1 VEGGST
7 NLEGVLPGEAL
18 VAGTAGKGL
27 DGHVDLLVPLQ
38 IMVPVE
44 PLRTL
49 VALERALLVWVVCLG
64 VGVGHVEAAVGVV
77 VHDLAHDVKGWSGL
91 VKVGQHG
98 SGQRAGVPIGAVQ
111 GAGRAP
117 VLRLLMPV
125 CHRRLVQP
133 WAAEGRQPPVNI
145 ARRGWHG
152 PRRRRVLG
160 VGRIKR
166 GLVRSGRRRRER
178 VARGVVAKP
187 LAGIGVIRW
196 QNGGDRLSWVVAI
209 GKVEGRR
216 HVGE

>member
-1 VEGGST
+1 MDGST

-18 VAGTAGKGL
+18 VAGTAGKRL

-38 IMVPVE
+38 IVVPVE
-44 PLRTL
+44 SLGAL
-49 VALERALLVWVVCLG
+49 VALERALLVRVVGLG

-77 VHDLAHDVKGWSGL
+77 VHDLAHDVKGWPGL
-91 VKVGQHG
+91 VEIGQHG
-98 SGQRAGVPIGAVQ
+98 SGQRAAVPVGTVQ

-117 VLRLLMPV
+117 VLLLLVPV
-125 CHRRLVQP
+125 RHGRLVQP
-133 WAAEGRQPPVNI
+133 WAAEGRQPPVEI
-145 ARRGWHG
+145 GRRGRHG

-160 VGRIKR
+160 VGRIER

-178 VARGVVAKP
+178 VAWGVVAEP
-187 LAGIGVIRW
+187 LVGIGVIWW
-196 QNGGDRLSWVVAI
+196 QNGGDRLSRMVRV